1 MKWFNLYLIIFNR
14 RHTSCKLTQQQHKA
28 TTPLLASHLSTV
40 VVTRFFGSLSSFV
53 GPSLGYPFFFTA
65 IIRHRPERVQH
76 LWYTTPSLFKWNH
89 ISYFPTMADK
99 NYHQGES
106 RVCLDMSCLC
116 RCLNEI
122 SNTLI
127 APISTHNSTM
137 QPLYQFKTHNNTI
150 TITYHKT
157 KGHDP
162 KSLALNLATLLL
174 FLLPFALYH
183 DYATNDSQNVQMYMM
198 VVVGS
203 LVFSLVVP
211 PAGWMRPHPYTDM
224 PGNEPLR
231 FRKSS

>member
-137 QPLYQFKTHNNTI
+137 QPLYQFKTYTHNKRTRSQIPSAQPSN
-150 TITYHKT
+150 
-157 KGHDP
+157 P
-162 KSLALNLATLLL
+162 PP
-174 FLLPFALYH
+174 LP
-183 DYATNDSQNVQMYMM
+183 
-198 VVVGS
+198 
-203 LVFSLVVP
+203 P
-211 PAGWMRPHPYTDM
+211 
-224 PGNEPLR
+224 PLR
-231 FRKSS
+231 TISRLCHERLPKCSNVHDGGGGEFGVFVGRSAGGMDETSSLYGYAWEWAFEV